1 MTLSFS
7 APIKSVS
14 RGDGNML
21 TVQSF
26 DLLAHG
32 LKQSPLVMFDD
43 FTVRG
48 YPFGPHPHAGFSAVT
63 YVFPDS
69 PGRLR
74 SRDSLGND
82 HIVGP
87 GGIVW
92 TQAAGGLM
100 HEELLA
106 DPDQSLHGLQFFVN
120 LTGDNK
126 SAVPEVFAFA
136 ADRLPVWTSADGA
149 CVRIVVGDYE
159 GLASPLEPLEPFRV
173 LDLALKHS
181 LDIDQAEGEF
191 GVVYARLDAVDLIHE
206 GIVRRIEAG
215 CALAF
220 EGAGRFRLESVGG
233 SRPLYLSGLAN
244 TDNVVQHGPFIMRD
258 SAEINRAI
266 SRYQEGAM
274 GHLASFK
281 AL

>member
-7 APIKSVS
+7 SPIRPAV
-14 RGDGNML
+14 RGDGAML
-21 TVQSF
+21 AVQSF

-32 LKQSPLVMFDD
+32 LTQSPLVMFDD

-48 YPFGPHPHAGFSAVT
+48 HSFGPHPHAGFSAAT

-92 TQAAGGLM
+92 TQAADGLM

-106 DPDQSLHGLQFFVN
+106 DPEKSLHGLQFFVN

-126 SAVPEVFAFA
+126 SAAPQVFALE
-136 ADRLPVWTSADGA
+136 ADRLPVWTGPDGA
-149 CVRIVVGDYE
+149 RVRIVVGDYE
-159 GLASPLEPLEPFRV
+159 GLVSPLEPLEPFRL
-173 LDLALKHS
+173 LDLDLGRG
-181 LDIDQAEGEF
+181 LDIDQADGEF
-191 GVVYARLDAVDLIHE
+191 GTVYARQGPVDLIHK
-206 GIVRRIEAG
+206 GVVRRIESG

-220 EGAGRFRLESVGG
+220 EGGGRFRLESLGG
-233 SRPLYLSGLAN
+233 GQALYLAGPAN
-244 TDNVVQHGPFIMRD
+244 ADTVVQHGPFLMRD
-258 SAEINRAI
+258 SAEINHAI
-266 SRYQEGAM
+266 SRYHQGHM
-274 GHLASFK
+274 GQLSPLDAH
-281 AL
+281 